1 MKALL
6 PNLSRTEAATEI
18 FLASSI
24 LLDQSYANHITT
36 VRKIIE
42 DTLVIDGDTVKV
54 KEWEKGET
62 ERERVRTYLLYITY
76 LTDKRCEF
84 TRG

>member
-1 MKALL
+1 MKTLL

-18 FLASSI
+18 YFASSI

-62 ERERVRTYLLYITY
+62 DNAERVGT
-76 LTDKRCEF
+76 
-84 TRG
+84 